1 MRRLVSHDWH
11 LFSTTDDFLFGTMAS
26 EMFPASNSK
35 HWRLTAVI
43 LGTDNLADVPTTLHQ
58 LVVPSFVYGAVQVTD
73 PTSWVGSAS
82 LADRVQ

>member
-1 MRRLVSHDWH
+1 M
-11 LFSTTDDFLFGTMAS
+11 
-26 EMFPASNSK
+26 
-35 HWRLTAVI
+35 I